1 MKNLVTTLLGIAFV
15 IVGSNIANLL
25 GYDPPTNLQQVAAST
40 APQPIDNLLKQIKNT
55 KPEIVRDT
63 IRIERTIPCNHKQQ
77 PAKTIVKRTI
87 VKKTDTSYVPLLYI
101 VEGDKADSLGHAS
114 VRKGELRDYL
124 KITSK
129 VHE

>member
-40 APQPIDNLLKQIKNT
+40 APQPIDNLLKQIKDT
-55 KPEIVRDT
+55 KPEVVHDT
-63 IRIERTIPCNHKQQ
+63 IHIERTTPCNHKQQ

-87 VKKTDTSYVPLLYI
+87 IKKTDTSYVPLLYV
-101 VEGDKADSLGHAS
+101 VEGDKTDSLGRAP
-114 VRKGELRDYL
+114 VRIGELRDY
-124 KITSK
+124 KQIISK

>member
-1 MKNLVTTLLGIAFV
+1 MKNLVTTLLGVAFV

-40 APQPIDNLLKQIKNT
+40 APQSIDNLFNQIKNT
-55 KPEIVRDT
+55 KGDIIHDT
-63 IRIERTIPCNHKQQ
+63 IRIERTVPCTHKQQ
-77 PAKTIVKRTI
+77 SVKTIVKHTI

-101 VEGDKADSLGHAS
+101 MEGDKTDSLGYAP
-114 VRKGELRDYL
+114 VRIGELRDY
-124 KITSK
+124 KQIISK